1 VIGKLGIIGAGS
13 VGATVAV
20 AVAARGAARTIVLHD
35 VDGPRAE
42 AEAEDLQHGTPFIG
56 PVAVHG
62 SADPRDLAGCD
73 MLLLAAGRKQRPG
86 QSRLELAADNVA
98 LCRQAL
104 PVALEQAPDAV
115 VLVVTN
121 PVDVVT
127 YVADQLAG
135 LPPGRVFGSGTVL
148 DTARLRV
155 LLAHELGLAAPSVH
169 ASIVGEHGDSELAL
183 WSSATAG
190 GAPLQWWL
198 AEAGWAGDRLDH
210 LLNRVRGAAGHI
222 IGGKGATSTAIGF
235 SSARIIEAVGHDERA
250 VLNVSTA
257 HDIEGVGP
265 VCLSLPTIV
274 GRHGAGP
281 VVDVPLDDAETA
293 ALRHSAATIRAA
305 LDAIPS
311 SLAP

>member
-1 VIGKLGIIGAGS
+1 MIDKLGIIGAGG
-13 VGATVAV
+13 VGAAVAV
-20 AVAARGAARTIVLHD
+20 AAAARGAARSIVLHD

-56 PVAVHG
+56 PVTVHG
-62 SADPRDLAGCD
+62 SADAGDLAGCD
-73 MLLLAAGRKQRPG
+73 LLVLAAGRKQRPG

-104 PVALEQAPDAV
+104 PAALEQAPDAV

-127 YVADQLAG
+127 FVADELAG
-135 LPPGRVFGSGTVL
+135 LAPGRVFGSGTVL

-155 LLAHELGLAAPSVH
+155 LLARELGLAAPSVH
-169 ASIVGEHGDSELAL
+169 ASSVGEHGDSELAL

-198 AEAGWAGDRLDH
+198 AEAGWAADRLDH
-210 LLNRVRGAAGHI
+210 ILDQVRGAAGRI
-222 IGGKGATSTAIGF
+222 IRGKGATSTAIGF

-274 GRHGAGP
+274 GRAGAGP
-281 VVDVPLDDAETA
+281 VVDVPLDEAETA

-305 LDAIPS
+305 LDAV
-311 SLAP
+311 AR

>member
-1 VIGKLGIIGAGS
+1 MIDKLGIIGAGG
-13 VGATVAV
+13 VGAAVAV
-20 AVAARGAARTIVLHD
+20 AAAARGAARAIVLHD
-35 VDGPRAE
+35 VDGARAE

-56 PVAVHG
+56 PVTVHG
-62 SADPRDLAGCD
+62 SADPRDLTGCD
-73 MLLLAAGRKQRPG
+73 LLVLAAGRKQRPG
-86 QSRLELAADNVA
+86 QSRLELAADNVS

-127 YVADQLAG
+127 FVAGEVAG
-135 LPPGRVFGSGTVL
+135 DLPPGRVFGSGTVL

-198 AEAGWAGDRLDH
+198 AEAGWSGNRLDH
-210 LLNRVRGAAGHI
+210 LLDQVRGAAGRI
-222 IGGKGATSTAIGF
+222 IRGKGATSTAIGF
-235 SSARIIEAVGHDERA
+235 SSARIIEAVGRDERA

-257 HDIEGVGP
+257 HDIEGVGL

-281 VVDVPLDDAETA
+281 VVDVPLDEAETA

-305 LDAIPS
+305 IDAV
-311 SLAP
+311 AG